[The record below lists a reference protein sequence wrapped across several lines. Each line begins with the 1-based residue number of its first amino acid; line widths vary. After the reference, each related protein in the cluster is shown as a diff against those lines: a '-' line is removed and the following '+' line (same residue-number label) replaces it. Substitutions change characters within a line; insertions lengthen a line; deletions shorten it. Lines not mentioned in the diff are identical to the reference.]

1 MTPKTPPPFDRRI
14 RRTRNALR
22 EALVLL
28 VAERGWDAV
37 SVQDLCTRA
46 DVGRS
51 TFYLHFQSK
60 EELLADGLN
69 ELRDALLEQAA
80 AIRRTRS
87 VAFPF
92 ARGLFE
98 HVHERRVLFR
108 SLIGRG
114 SGYLVQQRFRKM
126 VVQLVEGELSRQAAS
141 GWRRD
146 AAGHY
151 VSGALV
157 ELMGWWVD
165 ATPRRSVEEVEKFF
179 HQLTAPVMAQLE
191 RTTK

>member
-1 MTPKTPPPFDRRI
+1 MTPSTSTPLDRRV
-14 RRTRNALR
+14 RRTRLALR

-37 SVQDLCTRA
+37 SVQDLCNRA

-60 EELLADGLN
+60 EDLLAEGLN
-69 ELRDALLEQAA
+69 ELRGALLEQGAT
-80 AIRRTRS
+80 IRRTRG
-87 VAFPF
+87 VIFPF
-92 ARGLFE
+92 VRGLFE
-98 HVHERRVLFR
+98 HVHERRALFR

-126 VVQLVEGELSRQAAS
+126 VVQLVEAELSRQAAA

-165 ATPRRSVEEVEKFF
+165 ATPRRSVEEVESLF

-191 RTTK
+191 RAVR